1 MLVADD
7 EYYTRA
13 RTVDSVRNLLNIC
26 KCVTQLISIPI
37 RENFS
42 SHYLNGPLNTR
53 NKIIYIII
61 IIFVYCTVL
70 YLIVCAFLSNL
81 LRIRF

>member
-1 MLVADD
+1 MCVLVADD

-37 RENFS
+37 HENFS
-42 SHYLNGPLNTR
+42 SHERSSKYKEQN
-53 NKIIYIII
+53 YI
-61 IIFVYCTVL
+61 
-70 YLIVCAFLSNL
+70 
-81 LRIRF
+81 

>member
-1 MLVADD
+1 MCVLVADD

-37 RENFS
+37 HENFS
-42 SHYLNGPLNTR
+42 SHLNGLLNTR
-53 NKIIYIII
+53 NKIIYNYNYL
-61 IIFVYCTVL
+61 VYCVL
-70 YLIVCAFLSNL
+70 YLIVSAFLSNL